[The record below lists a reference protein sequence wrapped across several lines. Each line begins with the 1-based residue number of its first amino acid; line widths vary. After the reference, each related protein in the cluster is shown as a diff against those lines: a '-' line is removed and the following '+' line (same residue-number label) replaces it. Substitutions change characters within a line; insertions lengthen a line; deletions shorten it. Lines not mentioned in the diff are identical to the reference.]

1 MERKKRKWKRD
12 FNPRSPRGGATA
24 ANRILGHITNHFNPR
39 SPRGG
44 ATISS
49 HDGSIKQAI
58 SIHAPHEGERQKTRA
73 EKDLAR
79 IISIHAPH
87 EGERRFTLYD
97 VAAALH
103 ISIHAP
109 HEGERR
115 LSECHKRLNKII
127 SIHAPHEGE
136 RLANFNKIINMEQFQ
151 STLPTRGSDSPTS
164 TKSSTWSNFNPRS
177 PRGGATQRQ
186 QRFQY
191 QPQVFQSTLPT
202 RGSDLFV
209 NRRSCAN
216 AYFNPRS
223 PRGGATTPV
232 STIATLAAISIH
244 APHEGERHGSAQTF
258 RERSDFN
265 PRSPRGGA
273 TFFRLYQPVEVRISI
288 HAPHEGERLVYIVSV
303 SSCTAF
309 QSTLPTRGSDWTI

>member
-1 MERKKRKWKRD
+1 MSRRRCI
-12 FNPRSPRGGATA
+12 FQSTLPTRGSDDC
-24 ANRILGHITNHFNPR
+24 P
-39 SPRGG
+39 SV
-44 ATISS
+44 ISDS
-49 HDGSIKQAI
+49 TKS
-58 SIHAPHEGERQKTRA
+58 
-73 EKDLAR
+73 
-79 IISIHAPH
+79 
-87 EGERRFTLYD
+87 
-97 VAAALH
+97 
-103 ISIHAP
+103 
-109 HEGERR
+109 
-115 LSECHKRLNKII
+115 
-127 SIHAPHEGE
+127 
-136 RLANFNKIINMEQFQ
+136 FQ

-244 APHEGERHGSAQTF
+244 APHEGERHFLGYINLWKFGFQSTLPTRGSDWCISS
-258 RERSDFN
+258 RSQAAPHFNPRSPRGGATGRFNRRNPRADDFN

-273 TFFRLYQPVEVRISI
+273 T
-288 HAPHEGERLVYIVSV
+288 A
-303 SSCTAF
+303 
-309 QSTLPTRGSDWTI
+309 RGGNL